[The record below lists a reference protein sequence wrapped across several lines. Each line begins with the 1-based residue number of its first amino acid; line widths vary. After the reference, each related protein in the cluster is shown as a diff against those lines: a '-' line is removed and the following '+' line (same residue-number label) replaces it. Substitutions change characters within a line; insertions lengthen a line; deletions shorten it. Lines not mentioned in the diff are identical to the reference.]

1 MAYVP
6 PVLPPNALPITTP
19 MGATGGAGTF
29 TVLDYSPYLISIIIE
44 LNKLNYNLSS
54 LSTAEPGSLMAQLSL
69 SNNNSE
75 VMILE
80 HQLNT
85 QAIQNLVAAV
95 QGVSKAAAAQT
106 TGLSNI
112 ATTMTKQLVVTET
125 ATIDQI
131 KNNQLTQAI
140 AKQAQIDAGKPPVV
154 ITPEAFITRVETA
167 VNDVLSFRAITF
179 AANIVTQAVN
189 DTVTT
194 AYTTSVTWI
203 GQTAV
208 GQWITTAYAESEIFL
223 TSIFSKAKAEQL
235 ALKLKSKAENAI
247 KNPASAPAP

>member
-1 MAYVP
+1 MA
-6 PVLPPNALPITTP
+6 
-19 MGATGGAGTF
+19 
-29 TVLDYSPYLISIIIE
+29 IIVE

-54 LSTAEPGSLMAQLSL
+54 ISTAEPGSFMAIQSL
-69 SNNNSE
+69 NASNSE
-75 VMILE
+75 TMILE

-85 QAIQNLVAAV
+85 QAIQKLTTAV
-95 QGVSKAAAAQT
+95 QGVSKASATMT

-140 AKQAQIDAGKPPVV
+140 ARQAQIDAGKPPVV
-154 ITPEAFITRVETA
+154 ITPDQILTRIETA
-167 VNDVLSFRAITF
+167 VNDITTFRAVTF
-179 AANIVTQAVN
+179 ATNIVTGAIN

-223 TSIFSKAKAEQL
+223 ASIFSKEKAEQL
-235 ALKLKSKAENAI
+235 ASKLKSKAENAI
-247 KNPASAPAP
+247 KNPTSAG

>member
-6 PVLPPNALPITTP
+6 PTALPVAPPYSLAPSNFVGQTTGSVIFP
-19 MGATGGAGTF
+19 
-29 TVLDYSPYLISIIIE
+29 DYSAHLMQIIVE

-54 LSTAEPGSLMAQLSL
+54 ISTAEPGSFMAIQSL
-69 SNNNSE
+69 QANNSE
-75 VMILE
+75 TMILE

-95 QGVSKAAAAQT
+95 QGVSKAMATQT
-106 TGLSNI
+106 TGVANI
-112 ATTMTKQLVVTET
+112 ATTMTKQLVVAET
-125 ATIDQI
+125 ATMDQI

-140 AKQAQIDAGKPPVV
+140 AKQAQVDAGKPPVV
-154 ITPEAFITRVETA
+154 VSPEAFITRVEAT

-179 AANIVTQAVN
+179 AANTVTQAVN
-189 DTVTT
+189 DTITT

-208 GQWITTAYAESEIFL
+208 AQWIQTTYLEAEIFL

-235 ALKLKSKAENAI
+235 ALKLKSKAENAV
-247 KNPASAPAP
+247 KNPTVG